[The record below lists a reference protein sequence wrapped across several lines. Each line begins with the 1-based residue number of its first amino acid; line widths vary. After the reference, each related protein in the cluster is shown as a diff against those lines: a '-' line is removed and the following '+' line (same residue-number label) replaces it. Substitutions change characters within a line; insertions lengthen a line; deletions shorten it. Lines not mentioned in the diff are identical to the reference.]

1 MSTKAWIIFVA
12 VCVVLFGGLVVWSQ
26 KDRADVSKID
36 TSAIQ
41 PARDVSGNIGD
52 HIFGNKDAKVV
63 IIEYGDYQCPG
74 CASLYPNMTTA
85 TEKYKDYIAF
95 IFRNFPLTNAHPNA
109 RAAAAAAEA
118 AGFEGKYWE
127 MYNLLYENQD
137 EWSGSSTS
145 ERASIFKRYAQ
156 TIGIDSSKFEET
168 LTDKSSVINQKISF
182 DQALGA
188 KDKVDGTPTV
198 YMNGKKMDSNNFP
211 SAEKLEAAIKAELDA
226 QGVKVADSNE

>member
-74 CASLYPNMTTA
+74 CASLYLNMTTA